1 MDRIDGFIKT
11 IHQCVNVLCCLS
23 IYSITLQEIR
33 KSSALGTFQHDNVD
47 SFVVIN
53 LISAISKLNFV
64 TANVFG
70 DVRTQMLF
78 ELFVGI
84 DFCRKQAMAVGTPGF
99 VNVEWGI
106 PLFRG
111 FVSRVLL
118 QKMSR

>member
-33 KSSALGTFQHDNVD
+33 KSSALGTFQHD